1 MCRSYA
7 AQTNSRL
14 LHVLS
19 DFVKSVLDT
28 EQEIQKK
35 MLEMGYET
43 DNAHRDD
50 LLQGFPSLGEETLE
64 RLSQGET
71 NELCEDGPDL
81 TPSSN
86 LLYMTPPSTC
96 NAHNTEGEDDVVLGA
111 SRRLR
116 SAVDR
121 ILKLL
126 NENVIA
132 HQQHDYSAILK
143 RNEELVTELNEE
155 CSRRDKLTAQLL
167 QNEQRVLSLEKDK
180 NKLTDILIEH
190 NENKR
195 QMEMMKAKIEE
206 YENERDKWA
215 QDNQRL
221 EKDRFSFSQG
231 LPQLHQSKVHL
242 FHLLHSSF

>member
-1 MCRSYA
+1 
-7 AQTNSRL
+7 
-14 LHVLS
+14 
-19 DFVKSVLDT
+19 
-28 EQEIQKK
+28 

-43 DNAHRDD
+43 DHTPRDD
-50 LLQGFPSLGEETLE
+50 LLQGLPSLGEETLE
-64 RLSQGET
+64 RLSQGEI

-96 NAHNTEGEDDVVLGA
+96 NVNNTEGEDDVVLGA

-132 HQQHDYSAILK
+132 HQQHDYNAILK

-167 QNEQRVLSLEKDK
+167 QNEQQVASLEKEK
-180 NKLTDILIEH
+180 TKLTDILIEH

-195 QMEMMKAKIEE
+195 QMESMKAKIEE

-221 EKDRFSFSQG
+221 EKDRFSFTQG
-231 LPQLHQSKVHL
+231 LPQLHQSKIHL
-242 FHLLHSSF
+242 FHL